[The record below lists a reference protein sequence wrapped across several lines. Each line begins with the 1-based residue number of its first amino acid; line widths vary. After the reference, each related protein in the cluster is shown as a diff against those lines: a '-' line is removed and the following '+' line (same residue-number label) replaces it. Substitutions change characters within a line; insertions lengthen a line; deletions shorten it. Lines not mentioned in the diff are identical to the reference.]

1 MTSERI
7 QRPIDH
13 LLNESLAISQ
23 ELGLQ
28 PLMELVLP
36 GGRY

>member
-7 QRPIDH
+7 QRPIDR

-23 ELGLQ
+23 ELGMW
-28 PLMELVLP
+28 PLMERVLP
-36 GGRY
+36 RR